1 MTDATDPLSEAIAA
15 RDYWD
20 AQIREKQ
27 GQQTE
32 PVPESVQ
39 YAPPPDANRLSPR
52 EATARVYE
60 EGSRAGLRE
69 EDLAAAAV
77 AELASGALAGDER
90 YIYKPAHTNTVG
102 GIPVG

>member
-1 MTDATDPLSEAIAA
+1 MTDTTGTDPLGEARAA
-15 RDYWD
+15 AQYW
-20 AQIREKQ
+20 ANRAAEIE

-39 YAPPPDANRLSPR
+39 YAPPASRLSPR
-52 EATARVYE
+52 EATQRVYE

-90 YIYKPAHTNTVG
+90 YIYKPTHTNTVG